1 LQPKPSTF
9 DALFLCARTPEG
21 VELVF
26 KMMKGEGVPVRSRTF
41 ERGILSLQN
50 NAGLAE
56 TELVQKLLLEAEEA
70 SCVSPGVYTAA
81 LAVYLTGGAP
91 DAGMALVNR
100 CVCMRVCVWGGGGWV
115 YIHTYIHTYIHRHGS
130 HQQADS
136 RQKPLPVSAI
146 LQKCLFIFFLFSFYF
161 LFIFFFINR
170 LTADKSPYLS
180 AHFYSLALKLCSKY
194 EEEESLK
201 RLAEEECNSEKSA
214 L

>member
-26 KMMKGEGVPVRSRTF
+26 KMIKGEGVPVRARTF

-70 SCVSPGVYTAA
+70 SCVSSGVYTAA

-100 CVCMRVCVWGGGGWV
+100 CVCVWWWWGGGRAGCTYIRI
-115 YIHTYIHTYIHRHGS
+115 YIHIYIGMALINRLT
-130 HQQADS
+130 AA
-136 RQKPLPVSAI
+136 K
-146 LQKCLFIFFLFSFYF
+146 FFF
-161 LFIFFFINR
+161 LFIFYFSNR
-170 LTADKSPYLS
+170 TTADKSPYLS
-180 AHFYSLALKLCSKY
+180 AHFC
-194 EEEESLK
+194 
-201 RLAEEECNSEKSA
+201 KSVI
-214 L
+214 LFIFNLFLFSFSSTG

>member
-1 LQPKPSTF
+1 MRFFFIFFQLNKAKLQPKPSTF

-100 CVCMRVCVWGGGGWV
+100 CVCVCGGGGGGGGV
-115 YIHTYIHTYIHRHGS
+115 HTYVHTYIHT
-130 HQQADS
+130 
-136 RQKPLPVSAI
+136 
-146 LQKCLFIFFLFSFYF
+146 
-161 LFIFFFINR
+161 
-170 LTADKSPYLS
+170 
-180 AHFYSLALKLCSKY
+180 
-194 EEEESLK
+194 
-201 RLAEEECNSEKSA
+201 
-214 L
+214 